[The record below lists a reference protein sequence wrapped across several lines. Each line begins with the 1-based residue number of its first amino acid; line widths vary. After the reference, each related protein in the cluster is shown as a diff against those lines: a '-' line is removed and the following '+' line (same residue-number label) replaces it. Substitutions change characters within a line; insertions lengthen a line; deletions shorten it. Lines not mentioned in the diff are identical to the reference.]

1 MELFYVEIVAY
12 DTKLPTDTLQ
22 SGFMSVSLNSF
33 PDDDHEL
40 WQHFREGDTVALGL
54 LAKKYYQ
61 TLFRYATKFTKD
73 TTLIEDA
80 IQDIFLKLWE
90 HRTHL
95 NDTFFVKFYLL
106 KTLRHHFIK
115 LHQKHQPIS
124 ERLTGWLDVSD
135 DTGAENRMI
144 DEENWRLTHQQLTN
158 RVADLSK
165 RQQEAL
171 YLRYYENL
179 TYEQI
184 AQTMGINAQSVANL
198 LQNSLKRLRDHWTY
212 LLLIYYSLFM

>member
-1 MELFYVEIVAY
+1 MKLFHVEFVANY
-12 DTKLPTDTLQ
+12 IPTDSLDYH
-22 SGFMSVSLNSF
+22 FMSVSSNSF
-33 PDDDHEL
+33 PGDDHLL
-40 WQHFREGDTVALGL
+40 WQKFREGDTVALGH
-54 LAKKYYQ
+54 LARKYYQ
-61 TLFRYATKFTKD
+61 TLFGYATKFTKD
-73 TTLIEDA
+73 KALIEDA

-90 HRTHL
+90 HRTQL
-95 NDTFFVKFYLL
+95 SDTLFVKFYLL

-115 LHQKHQPIS
+115 THQKHLPIN
-124 ERLTGWLDVSD
+124 ETLHEWFDVSD
-135 DTGAENRMI
+135 DDSVERKI
-144 DEENWRLTHQQLTN
+144 IEEENWQLTQQQLKS

-179 TYEQI
+179 SYEQI
-184 AQTMGINAQSVANL
+184 AQTMSINSQSVANL

>member
-1 MELFYVEIVAY
+1 
-12 DTKLPTDTLQ
+12 
-22 SGFMSVSLNSF
+22 MSVF
-33 PDDDHEL
+33 PSSVTDDHQL
-40 WQHFREGDTVALGL
+40 WRQFREGDTVALGQ

-61 TLFRYATKFTKD
+61 TLFNYATKFTRDK
-73 TTLIEDA
+73 TLIEDS

-90 HRTHL
+90 HRNQL
-95 NDTFFVKFYLL
+95 SDTLFVKFYLL
-106 KTLRHHFIK
+106 KTLRHHLFK
-115 LHQKHQPIS
+115 THHKHLPIS
-124 ERLTGWLDVSD
+124 ETMHDWLDLSEGD
-135 DTGAENRMI
+135 SAESRII
-144 DEENWRLTHQQLTN
+144 DEENWQLTRQQLTS

-184 AQTMGINAQSVANL
+184 AQTMGINSQSVANL

>member
-1 MELFYVEIVAY
+1 
-12 DTKLPTDTLQ
+12 
-22 SGFMSVSLNSF
+22 MSVSPSLL
-33 PDDDHEL
+33 PDDDHQL
-40 WQHFREGDTVALGL
+40 WQQFREGDTVALGL

-80 IQDIFLKLWE
+80 IQDIFLNLWE

-115 LHQKHQPIS
+115 QHQKPLPIS
-124 ERLTGWLDVSD
+124 ERLTSWFDVSD
-135 DTGAENRMI
+135 DNGAESRII
-144 DEENWRLTHQQLTN
+144 DEESWQLTRQQLTT
-158 RVADLSK
+158 RMADLSK

-184 AQTMGINAQSVANL
+184 AQTMGINSQSVANL

-212 LLLIYYSLFM
+212 FLLLYYSLFL

>member
-1 MELFYVEIVAY
+1 
-12 DTKLPTDTLQ
+12 
-22 SGFMSVSLNSF
+22 MSVPPSF
-33 PDDDHEL
+33 SPDDDHAL
-40 WQHFREGDTVALGL
+40 WQQFREGNTAALGQ

-61 TLFRYATKFTKD
+61 TLFNYATKFTKD
-73 TTLIEDA
+73 TTLIEDS

-90 HRTHL
+90 HRAHL
-95 NDTFFVKFYLL
+95 NDTLFVKFYLL

-115 LHQKHQPIS
+115 LHQKHLPVS
-124 ERLTGWLDVSD
+124 ETLQGWLDVSD
-135 DTGAENRMI
+135 DTGVENRI
-144 DEENWRLTHQQLTN
+144 ISEENWQLTTQQLKN

-184 AQTMGINAQSVANL
+184 AQTMGINSQSVANL

-212 LLLIYYSLFM
+212 LLLLYYSLFM